1 MNLVIDEKYLTGPIA
16 NTDLHAG
23 GLFFAII
30 YKKSLVFSG
39 NEVVVISRELVEPF
53 RPMDDQDVDT
63 IKNYHFTGR
72 YFFNSR
78 EYLEC
83 HFEEIGLM
91 LTGLPVAK
99 HSGMLV
105 FHVYDKHT
113 QRQWG
118 EVFELETGK

>member
-1 MNLVIDEKYLTGPIA
+1 LPSP
-16 NTDLHAG
+16 TDLHAG

-53 RPMDDQDVDT
+53 R
-63 IKNYHFTGR
+63 
-72 YFFNSR
+72 
-78 EYLEC
+78 LEC

-99 HSGMLV
+99 HPGMLV

-118 EVFELETGK
+118 EVFELEIGK

>member
-1 MNLVIDEKYLTGPIA
+1 MNLTFDEKYLTGPIA

-30 YKKSLVFSG
+30 YKKSLVFSD

-53 RPMDDQDVDT
+53 RPMDDQDEKM
-63 IKNYHFTGR
+63 IQNYRFTGR

-83 HFEEIGLM
+83 HFEEIGLV
-91 LTGLPVAK
+91 LTGLPVAN

-105 FHVYDKHT
+105 FHAYDERTH
-113 QRQWG
+113 RQWG
-118 EVFELETGK
+118 EVFEVEK